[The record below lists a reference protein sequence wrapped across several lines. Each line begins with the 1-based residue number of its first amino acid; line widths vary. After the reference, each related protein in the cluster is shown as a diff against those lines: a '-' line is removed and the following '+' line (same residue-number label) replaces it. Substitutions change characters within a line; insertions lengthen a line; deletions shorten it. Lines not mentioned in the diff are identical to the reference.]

1 LKETERHKAMKQL
14 KKAYLYLLV
23 AAFVVTLNSC
33 DKTDNPVTPDYQHFI
48 SNEIDTTITQ
58 AEAVANFTNL
68 SPEAVYFSAFIKY
81 DTEVQKVVY
90 KTTLK
95 DQNIQ
100 ASGLVCFPKTPG
112 NYPVL
117 SFQNG
122 TNTLHSD
129 APTVASDDDLF
140 RIIESIA
147 SMGFIV
153 TIPDYIGFGAS
164 ANLPHP
170 YLDAKSST
178 QCIIDL
184 LKAEKELET
193 NGKVVAKSTKDLFIF
208 GYSLGGWATMQ
219 LQKTIEKNYSSEFNL
234 IASSCGAGPYS
245 LEYMNKYIL
254 SLDAYP
260 MPYFLAYLFNSY
272 EILGSFSNPLSDF
285 FQEPYATNIPGLFD
299 GEHSGGTINAALTT
313 QLSSLLTPEYRAQY
327 ATGAKFEQQR
337 TALLAN
343 SIVAWNTTTPTKL
356 FHGEL
361 DDYIPFSLS
370 EKMLSDFKA
379 KGVPDTRITLTL
391 IPDADHTSG
400 VYATGLQTILWFL
413 SLKK

>member
-1 LKETERHKAMKQL
+1 MKQL
-14 KKAYLYLLV
+14 KTRYLYLLIAV
-23 AAFVVTLNSC
+23 FVIALNSC
-33 DKTDNPVTPDYQHFI
+33 NKKNDPITQDYQHFI

-58 AEAVANFTNL
+58 EEVIANFTNL
-68 SPEAVYFSAFIKY
+68 SPDAIYLNAVIKY
-81 DTEVQKVVY
+81 DIEVQKVVY
-90 KTTLK
+90 KTTYK

-112 NYPVL
+112 DYPVL

-122 TNTLHSD
+122 TEILHKD
-129 APTVASDDDLF
+129 APTIASDDVLF

-164 ANLPHP
+164 ANLPPP

-178 QCIIDL
+178 QCILDL
-184 LKAEKELET
+184 LRAEKELEK

-219 LQKTIEKNYSSEFNL
+219 VQKSIEKNYSSEFNL

-245 LEYMNKYIL
+245 LEYMNQYIM
-254 SLDAYP
+254 SLDTYP
-260 MPYFLAYLFNSY
+260 MPYFLAYLLNSY
-272 EILGSFSNPLSDF
+272 HNLGSFDNPLSDF
-285 FQEPYATNIPGLFD
+285 FQEPYATNIPNLFD
-299 GEHSGGTINAALTT
+299 GEHAQGTINAALTT
-313 QLSSLLTPEYRAQY
+313 QLSSLFTPEFRTQY
-327 ATGAKFEQQR
+327 ATSAKFEHFR
-337 TALLAN
+337 SALMAN
-343 SIVAWNTTTPTKL
+343 SIVPWNTTTPTKL
-356 FHGEL
+356 FHGEK

-370 EKMLSDFKA
+370 ERIFSDFKTA
-379 KGVPDTRITLTL
+379 KVPESRISLTL
-391 IPDADHTSG
+391 IPNADHASG
-400 VYATGLQTILWFL
+400 VYPTGFQTIIWFL

>member
-1 LKETERHKAMKQL
+1 MKRLKNKYIHL
-14 KKAYLYLLV
+14 II
-23 AAFVVTLNSC
+23 AAFFVVFLNSC
-33 DKTDNPVTPDYQHFI
+33 DQNDDPITKEYQHFI
-48 SNEIDTTITQ
+48 SNEIDTTITRE
-58 AEAVANFTNL
+58 EALANFTQL
-68 SPEAVYFSAFIKY
+68 SQGASLLSGSILY

-90 KTTLK
+90 KTSFN

-140 RIIESIA
+140 RLIESIA

-170 YLDAKSST
+170 YLDAESST
-178 QCIIDL
+178 QCILDL
-184 LKAEKELET
+184 LRAERELET

-219 LQKTIEKNYSSEFNL
+219 VQKTIEKNYSSEFNL

-245 LEYMNKYIL
+245 LEYMNNYIL
-254 SLDAYP
+254 GLTTYP
-260 MPYFLAYLFNSY
+260 MPYFLAYLLNSY
-272 EILGSFSNPLSDF
+272 EIIGSFSNPLTDF
-285 FQEPYATNIPGLFD
+285 FQQPYATDIPGLFD
-299 GEHSGGTINAALTT
+299 GEHAGGTINAALTT
-313 QLSSLLTPEYRAQY
+313 QISALITSEYRTQY
-327 ATGAKFEQQR
+327 ATSAKYQQER
-337 TALLAN
+337 SALMAN

-370 EKMLSDFKA
+370 EQMYSDFRA
-379 KGVPDTRITLTL
+379 KGVSETGITLTL
-391 IPDADHTSG
+391 IPGADHTSG
-400 VYATGLQTILWFL
+400 VYATGLYTVLWFL
-413 SLKK
+413 GLKK

>member
-1 LKETERHKAMKQL
+1 MKRLKEKSIHL
-14 KKAYLYLLV
+14 II
-23 AAFVVTLNSC
+23 AAFFVVFLNSC
-33 DKTDNPVTPDYQHFI
+33 DQNDDPITKEYQYFI
-48 SNEIDTTITQ
+48 SNEIDTTITRE
-58 AEAVANFTNL
+58 EALANFTQL
-68 SPEAVYFSAFIKY
+68 SQGASFLSGSILY

-90 KTTLK
+90 KTTFK

-129 APTVASDDDLF
+129 APTAASDDDLF
-140 RIIESIA
+140 RLIESIA

-178 QCIIDL
+178 QCILDL
-184 LKAEKELET
+184 LRAERELET
-193 NGKVVAKSTKDLFIF
+193 NGKIVAKSTKDLFIF

-219 LQKTIEKNYSSEFNL
+219 VQKTIEKNYSSEFNL

-245 LEYMNKYIL
+245 LEYMNNYIL
-254 SLDAYP
+254 GLDTYP
-260 MPYFLAYLFNSY
+260 MPYFLAYLLNSY
-272 EILGSFSNPLSDF
+272 EIIGSFSNPLSDF
-285 FQEPYATNIPGLFD
+285 FQQPYAADIPGLFD
-299 GEHSGGTINAALTT
+299 GEHAGGTINAALTT
-313 QLSSLLTPEYRAQY
+313 QISALITPEYRTQY
-327 ATGAKFEQQR
+327 ATSAKYQQER
-337 TALLAN
+337 SALMAN
-343 SIVAWNTTTPTKL
+343 SIIAWNTTTPTKL

-370 EKMLSDFKA
+370 EQMYSDFRA
-379 KGVPDTRITLTL
+379 KGVSDTGITLTM
-391 IPDADHTSG
+391 IPGKDHTEG
-400 VYATGLQTILWFL
+400 VYLTGLYTVLWFL
-413 SLKK
+413 GLKK